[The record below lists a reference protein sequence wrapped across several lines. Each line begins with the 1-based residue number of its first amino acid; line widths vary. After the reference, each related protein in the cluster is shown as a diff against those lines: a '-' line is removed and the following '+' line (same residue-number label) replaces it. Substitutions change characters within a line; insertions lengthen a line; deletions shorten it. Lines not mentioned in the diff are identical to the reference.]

1 MKWKAEGRMVSVSEK
16 DGFLCADEQH
26 ASCAAKWHNDE
37 MERMEKTV
45 HQIAQL
51 VTNTAGAIQNRIG
64 ELERIKHVKH
74 Y

>member
-1 MKWKAEGRMVSVSEK
+1 MKWTAEYVQELNRKG
-16 DGFLCADEQH
+16 CQHTADV
-26 ASCAAKWHNDE
+26 HNDE
-37 MERMEKTV
+37 MERVEKTI

-51 VTNTAGAIQNRIG
+51 VTNTAGAIHNRIG